1 MHMQLTENIV
11 VHHGNL
17 ANICLMLV
25 RPLRNLRTQH
35 KLSTIQA
42 VRTVELTIPMEF
54 ICLSVSSQLALGL
67 GSPRERAFHC
77 PVYIKLEPSRPETK
91 T

>member
-1 MHMQLTENIV
+1 MQLTENIV

-54 ICLSVSSQLALGL
+54 SSA
-67 GSPRERAFHC
+67 
-77 PVYIKLEPSRPETK
+77 
-91 T
+91 